1 MKRTWHEVTNDKSH
15 ITKEKQKARE
25 LKKSNWWKQKL
36 ADGVCHYCGKKFKA
50 EDLTMD
56 HIIPVARGGKS
67 TKGNVVVCCLSCNQ
81 SKGLDTP
88 VEAILDKLGKRE
100 D

>member
-1 MKRTWHEVTNDKSH
+1 MKRNWHEVTNDKSH
-15 ITKEKQKARE
+15 ISKEKQKARE
-25 LKKSNWWKQKL
+25 LKNSNWWKQKL

-50 EDLTMD
+50 EELTMD

-67 TKGNVVVCCLSCNQ
+67 TKGNVVVCCFSCNQ

-88 VEAILDKLGKRE
+88 VEAILDKLSKKDE
-100 D
+100 